1 MQQTP
6 DATQNLYAQP
16 GAMPPQYGQPATS
29 QAPVYGQPPQNGY
42 PNMETTTPVYVAA
55 PVGAQVMAP
64 GQAPMYAPAPGQ
76 PGLKQDDQ
84 CCGCIEIRTGM
95 KILFVLAVLQV
106 FWYCF
111 LCLNAFGKFPA
122 NLLVWFF
129 VQVFCQASAA
139 YCFYLGVKEDTI

>member
-1 MQQTP
+1 
-6 DATQNLYAQP
+6 
-16 GAMPPQYGQPATS
+16 
-29 QAPVYGQPPQNGY
+29 
-42 PNMETTTPVYVAA
+42 METTTPVYVAA

-64 GQAPMYAPAPGQ
+64 VQAPMYAPAPGQ

-111 LCLNAFGKFPA
+111 LCLNAVNGKFPA

-129 VQVFCQASAA
+129 VQVLCQASAA